1 MPGRVKLK
9 INQFENLLMQD
20 RTKVLILG
28 DFYLNSINICDNN
41 KNNVLLEFLNFKQI
55 NMIKNF
61 RDRCLDLVITNIEV
75 SQINKPINQL
85 VTEDP
90 YHPALVFQLYF
101 KDKYKPSISK

>member
-1 MPGRVKLK
+1 
-9 INQFENLLMQD
+9 MQES
-20 RTKVLILG
+20 TKVLILG
-28 DFYLNSINICDNN
+28 DFNLPSFNICDNN
-41 KNNVLLEFLNFKQI
+41 KNNVLLEFLNLNNLKQI

-101 KDKYKPSISK
+101 KDKYNIVRET